1 MRLPILLLA
10 LFSALDEIVTFY
22 NLSKGG
28 VEFNP
33 RVAWLISIN
42 PLLYP
47 LVDATLISIAWVMNK
62 LLIKRKVDI
71 GYIWT
76 AAGMVRLFCAT
87 LSLAGIVII
96 HPLSISAIR

>member
-1 MRLPILLLA
+1 MRRPILLLA
-10 LFSALDEIVTFY
+10 LFSALDEIVTFI
-22 NLSKGG
+22 NLSNGC

-47 LVDATLISIAWVMNK
+47 LCDTALLLIAWTVHEQ
-62 LLIKRKVDI
+62 LIKRKVNLW
-71 GYIWT
+71 YIWT

-87 LSLAGIVII
+87 LSLA
-96 HPLSISAIR
+96 IR